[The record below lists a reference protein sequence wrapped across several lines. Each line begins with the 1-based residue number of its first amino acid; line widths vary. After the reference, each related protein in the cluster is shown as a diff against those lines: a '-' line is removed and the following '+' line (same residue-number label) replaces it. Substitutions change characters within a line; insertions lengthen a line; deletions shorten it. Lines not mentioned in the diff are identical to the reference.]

1 MKQWE
6 RLFNTI
12 VVLLILIICFVY
24 FKVETKAEKPLEIG
38 DEINIETWYKY
49 KGEYLID
56 IEKLQIEKQ
65 EIIDNMNFEQT
76 IAFYNS
82 GIYENLDIITEQRLQ
97 EIDNLIETLSWEMA
111 QITDPKYITQKKL
124 GL

>member
-24 FKVETKAEKPLEIG
+24 FKVETKAEKPLEIVE
-38 DEINIETWYKY
+38 EINIETWYKY